1 MRRKRCSSF
10 VAQFLVIL
18 LRTLALLPAA
28 WAQNFEVLYDFK
40 GGTDWGALDNALVFD
55 RIMADAGS
63 KRPTTG

>member
-1 MRRKRCSSF
+1 MRRKRCSRL

-28 WAQNFEVLYDFK
+28 WAQNVEVLYDFK
-40 GGTDWGALDNALVFD
+40 GGTDCGALDNALVFD